1 LHYNSTDTSTSP
13 VIAENTRVPDRAETL
28 ERISRIKRKIDSD
41 SDGSLSAQEIAETSI
56 VLTALDKNKDG
67 MLTPDET
74 HGGR

>member
-1 LHYNSTDTSTSP
+1 MLTPAGYVNKP
-13 VIAENTRVPDRAETL
+13 CNRREYQG
-28 ERISRIKRKIDSD
+28 SRSGRNLRTNFTHQRKIDSD